1 MVSKEQL
8 LTIVSDL
15 KDEFYSKD
23 ADKFCSRLEERQLN
37 LNSRLAQVVIG
48 VRRSGKSTIIEK
60 VLLQSGLHCA
70 YVNFDDER
78 LYDMEASDL
87 NTLLEAIYIVYGE
100 VDCLFLDE
108 VQNVEGWPLFVNRL
122 LRQGIRLFVT
132 GSNSKLLSGEL
143 ATHLTGR
150 HNKIELYPFSFSEY
164 CAYRQVNTS
173 SFSTKASALRQKA
186 LYDYLNEGGFPELFN
201 EPDKQGYI
209 KGLLDAI
216 INNDVARRFRIRNIE
231 VLRKI
236 ATYLADNLAQEFKPA
251 VIGNLF
257 GISNHTAENYFQYL
271 KDAFLFVGIHKFSYK
286 SKERIRN
293 EKVYAVDTALASFRS
308 DNIATANL
316 GWHLENVVFVELR
329 RRVRPL
335 HSDVFYYRDQ
345 SFEVDFVVAQNG
357 VVNQLIQVSYDISNP
372 KTLRREL
379 NALIK
384 GSKKFS
390 SHNLLLIN
398 MSLDQEQHIE
408 DETIRIVPAVKWLLE
423 QMPQS
428 E

>member
-8 LTIVSDL
+8 LTIISDL
-15 KDEFYSKD
+15 KDEFYSKN

-60 VLLQSGLHCA
+60 VLLRSGLRCA

-78 LYDMEASDL
+78 LYNIEASDL
-87 NTLLEAIYIVYGE
+87 NTLLEAIYIIYGE
-100 VDCLFLDE
+100 FDCLFLDE

-122 LRQGIRLFVT
+122 LRQGLHLFVT

-150 HNKIELYPFSFSEY
+150 HNQIELYPFSFSEY
-164 CAYRQVNTS
+164 CSYRQVNTTS
-173 SFSTKASALRQKA
+173 YSTKASALRQKA

-201 EPDKQGYI
+201 ESNKQGYI

-216 INNDVARRFRIRNIE
+216 INNDVAKRFRIRNIE
-231 VLRKI
+231 VLRKM
-236 ATYLADNLAQEFKPA
+236 ATYLADNIAQEFKPA
-251 VIGNLF
+251 VIGDLF

-293 EKVYAVDTALASFRS
+293 EKVYAVDTALAKFRS
-308 DNIATANL
+308 DNIAMENL
-316 GWHLENVVFVELR
+316 GWHLENIVFIELCR
-329 RRVRPL
+329 RLRPQ
-335 HSDVFYYRDQ
+335 HCDVFYYRDQ
-345 SFEVDFVVAQNG
+345 SFEIDFVIAQNG
-357 VVNQLIQVSYDISNP
+357 VVKQLIQVSYDISSP

-384 GSKKFS
+384 GSRKFS
-390 SHNLLLIN
+390 CHDLLLIN
-398 MSLDQEQHIE
+398 MTLDEEQHIG

-423 QMPQS
+423 KGIL
-428 E
+428 